1 MVRGACWPGST
12 HGLPNIGFVTFVM
25 VWMVAIWVL
34 FDPQWK
40 INRNLQV
47 FKRFPKKKKIKS
59 RKTKKMEKNGLKK
72 SVKLRKKKRS
82 DWKLLFKS
90 NCVKKTYPFESVQKA
105 FEKRS
110 KSVRKPFETVRHYAK
125 CYVKWKT
132 FQDPNKPCR
141 PQSHLDHSGK
151 TWFKTLTLFRFTI
164 RSWRAG
170 KDFTAVRCLSL
181 GFFSAMQHSLVTCLE
196 SYRLLEVTP

>member
-25 VWMVAIWVL
+25 VWMVAIWDFL
-34 FDPQWK
+34 THNGKLTGIF
-40 INRNLQV
+40 RFLSV
-47 FKRFPKKKKIKS
+47 FKKKRENQEKQKKCK
-59 RKTKKMEKNGLKK
+59 KNGLEK
-72 SVKLRKKKRS
+72 SVKLRKKSVQIGNYRS
-82 DWKLLFKS
+82 NPIAF
-90 NCVKKTYPFESVQKA
+90 KKTYPFESVQKA

-110 KSVRKPFETVRHYAK
+110 KTVRNRSTLRK
-125 CYVKWKT
+125 MLRKMKD
-132 FQDPNKPCR
+132 FSRSKPCR

-170 KDFTAVRCLSL
+170 KDFTAV
-181 GFFSAMQHSLVTCLE
+181 
-196 SYRLLEVTP
+196 Y